1 MAKHFVPSIAKRKE
15 YGIPDNAVFEAPF
28 DIASKVKCWVF
39 RWKPK
44 PTDTNSSYMVS
55 LEKKVDPNLFHEKIN
70 KVFPDTMVK
79 VDNPKIPQSFFII
92 LLPEPLTLKEIVYK
106 TQKALEELL

>member
-15 YGIPDNAVFEAPF
+15 YGIPANTIMESPHN
-28 DIASKVKCWVF
+28 ITTKVKCWVF

-55 LEKKVDPNLFHEKIN
+55 LEKKVDPNLFYDKIN

-79 VDNPKIPQSFFII
+79 VDNPRIPQSFFII
-92 LLPEPLTLKEIVYK
+92 LLPEPLPLKEIVYK
-106 TQKALEELL
+106 TQKTLEELL